1 MGIIIRKRCTVS
13 DYIDD
18 LTPRATTAAT
28 NVSGK
33 DFRNLV
39 FKAGYNLLK
48 NQFTI
53 STAQELNIIAS
64 NLNPTSFG
72 EHLDHLA
79 HHLLRKNQ
87 TKEIEFALR
96 LALSRIV
103 YMVGGTAFHV
113 QQQYFKERN
122 LEALL
127 EGAGNSK
134 PSLESGLDA
143 NMIDVYTDFLSKVD
157 DSSKEARMFLMQKR
171 MEVLSGG
178 GEDTDLMKMLDIL
191 DYMVADALLL
201 PDIKASE
208 LTWYRK
214 TVHILDILFRKSGV
228 SLNELARN
236 ENKLLCDDND
246 DKKPVLGRK
255 LDLLLNAASMNKSSS
270 EWKKGGVC
278 ASLVEQQQIKNVRA
292 NSAILRQLHKL
303 PIDEERK
310 PNVYVLAIDWI
321 GVCGYIF
328 AVKEINEAHVAHHIG
343 DLVLPASLSSFQDFQ
358 TTPDLLFSFRN
369 YQLKLKKIVEPAY
382 NRQNASNTLKS
393 FRSVTPPPNEPSIS
407 PGTFFS
413 PVKKQSKTSQSNIT
427 HPRPSDDIDDT

>member
-1 MGIIIRKRCTVS
+1 M
-13 DYIDD
+13 
-18 LTPRATTAAT
+18 TPRATTAAT

-228 SLNELARN
+228 SLNE
-236 ENKLLCDDND
+236 
-246 DKKPVLGRK
+246 
-255 LDLLLNAASMNKSSS
+255 
-270 EWKKGGVC
+270 
-278 ASLVEQQQIKNVRA
+278 
-292 NSAILRQLHKL
+292 
-303 PIDEERK
+303 
-310 PNVYVLAIDWI
+310 
-321 GVCGYIF
+321 
-328 AVKEINEAHVAHHIG
+328 
-343 DLVLPASLSSFQDFQ
+343 
-358 TTPDLLFSFRN
+358 
-369 YQLKLKKIVEPAY
+369 
-382 NRQNASNTLKS
+382 
-393 FRSVTPPPNEPSIS
+393 
-407 PGTFFS
+407 
-413 PVKKQSKTSQSNIT
+413 
-427 HPRPSDDIDDT
+427 